1 MLKLSRIG
9 PHEWRFVYP
18 AIFEELMQE
27 FHTGCE
33 FYEEGRRA
41 GRGPFEAGCR
51 TSIPEPLF
59 QGGRTLH
66 PPLPVESR

>member
-1 MLKLSRIG
+1 MLKLSRLG

-18 AIFEELMQE
+18 SILQELMQE
-27 FHTGCE
+27 FNTGCE
-33 FYEEGRRA
+33 LNEEDRRA
-41 GRGPFEAGCR
+41 GRNLLGAGCR